1 MFVICGEALIDIFV
15 EDNQQFPAE
24 NFPLQASVGG
34 SPFNVAIGLARLGQS
49 AALFTGISNDMF
61 GKRLSAVLA
70 AENVSQELIV
80 KKSLPTTVAFVE
92 KDKNGVPTYSFY
104 GEGTA
109 DRSITSDD
117 INFDIDDPIAIHLGS
132 YSIVSQPTADSLL
145 SLVKKYSGKCLISL
159 DPNIRAIVEPD
170 MKVWQKRVDELVSL
184 ADIVKVSDED
194 LALMYPDTQPKE
206 IIEKWLATGLKLI
219 VLTKGGE
226 GSALWSAK
234 AQVNIETPKVQVI
247 DTVGAGDTYQAALLD
262 SVSRLTSQYSNDWP
276 EKLTEEKLIE
286 IGNYSAS
293 AAAITCSRQGADL
306 PTRSEILDFMREF
319 NS

>member
-15 EDNQQFPAE
+15 EDNQQSPNESFPM
-24 NFPLQASVGG
+24 QACVGG
-34 SPFNVAIGLARLGQS
+34 SPFNVAIGLARLGQP

-61 GKRLSAVLA
+61 GKRLSTVLDL
-70 AENVSQELIV
+70 EGVSQELIV

-92 KDKNGVPTYSFY
+92 KDQNGVPTYSFY

-117 INFDIDDPIAIHLGS
+117 INFDMDDPIAIHLGS

-170 MKVWQKRVDELVSL
+170 MKVWHDRVEELVSL

-194 LALMYPDTQPKE
+194 LALMYPD
-206 IIEKWLATGLKLI
+206 IEPEKIVKRWLATGLKLI
-219 VLTKGGE
+219 VLTRGSE
-226 GSALWSAK
+226 GSSLWSA
-234 AQVNIETPKVQVI
+234 NIQINVETPKIKVI

-262 SVSRLTSQYSNDWP
+262 SVGELFLKYSNDWA
-276 EKLTEEKLIE
+276 EQLTEEKIRK
-286 IGNYSAS
+286 IGEYSAA

-306 PTRSEILDFMREF
+306 PTKAEIMDF
-319 NS
+319 